1 MGLGL
6 GWEGRGTSETG
17 ESAGWRVEVSKLE
30 EDSGSRRSMLMVR
43 QLSVREAVVT
53 CWIMDILEEGGS
65 DDGLWR
71 CGVEFGGVE

>member
-1 MGLGL
+1 
-6 GWEGRGTSETG
+6 
-17 ESAGWRVEVSKLE
+17 
-30 EDSGSRRSMLMVR
+30 MLMVR